1 MKATD
6 GALAGKWALVTGASR
21 GIGKA
26 ISERLAVEGVH
37 VAIHYNSSAE
47 SAGQVAEICRNQ
59 GVQTLVIQG
68 DLSAHDGAVAL
79 AKGVSEAGVS
89 VDILVNNAGTFDA
102 APLWSCSDESWERVQ
117 RVNFESSRK
126 LIQAFLGPMLQKRWG
141 RIVNLSSILG
151 RWGGR
156 GNASYCVSKAALDAL
171 TRVAAIEVGRKGIT
185 VNAIAPGLVATE
197 MAEGMGEEM
206 QKRIIERTPL
216 RRAAE
221 PSEIAEAVVF
231 LCRCGYVTGEVLCID
246 GGLRQSF

>member
-1 MKATD
+1 MKSPD
-6 GALAGKWALVTGASR
+6 GVLTGKWALVTGASR

-26 ISERLAVEGVH
+26 IAVRLAEEGVH
-37 VAIHYNSSAE
+37 VTVHYNSSAD
-47 SAGQVAEICRNQ
+47 SAEKVAEECRTC
-59 GVQTLVIQG
+59 GVQSHVVQG
-68 DLSAHDGAVAL
+68 DLATPEGVAAIL
-79 AKGVSEAGVS
+79 KALENNGVA
-89 VDILVNNAGTFDA
+89 VDILVNNAGTYDA

-117 RVNFESSRK
+117 QVNLESARK
-126 LIQAFLGPMLQKRWG
+126 LIQAVLGPMIQKRWG
-141 RIVNLSSILG
+141 RVISLSSILG

-171 TRVAAIEVGRKGIT
+171 TRVAALEVGRKGIT
-185 VNAIAPGLVATE
+185 VNAIAPGLVATD
-197 MAEGMGEEM
+197 MADGMGEEM
-206 QKRIIERTPL
+206 QKQILERTPL

>member
-1 MKATD
+1 
-6 GALAGKWALVTGASR
+6 
-21 GIGKA
+21 
-26 ISERLAVEGVH
+26 
-37 VAIHYNSSAE
+37 
-47 SAGQVAEICRNQ
+47 
-59 GVQTLVIQG
+59 
-68 DLSAHDGAVAL
+68 L